1 MKSGEEIKTRR
12 ARYEHASLDIWIGR
26 SSRLEERKDGKEE
39 HEA

>member
-1 MKSGEEIKTRR
+1 MKSEWEIKTRR
-12 ARYEHASLDIWIGR
+12 TRYVHAYLDIRIGR